1 MLVGAIV
8 TARST
13 SHFALVG
20 DTIDAWNPVTWA
32 MITMLIL
39 CECVCVY
46 YSLLRYLLYTNLL
59 YINSSESVDDL
70 REWDRDNSDCL
81 NEYSEI

>member
-1 MLVGAIV
+1 
-8 TARST
+8 
-13 SHFALVG
+13 
-20 DTIDAWNPVTWA
+20 

-59 YINSSESVDDL
+59 YINSSESVDNFNL
-70 REWDRDNSDCL
+70 RE
-81 NEYSEI
+81 